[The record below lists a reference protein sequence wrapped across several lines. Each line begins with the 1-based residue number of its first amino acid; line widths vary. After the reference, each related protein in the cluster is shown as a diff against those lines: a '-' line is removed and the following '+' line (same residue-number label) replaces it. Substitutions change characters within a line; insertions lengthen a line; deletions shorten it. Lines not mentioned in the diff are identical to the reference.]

1 MNFVNQKINDLDE
14 KVLIASKQMDDYES
28 ENYKTSTS
36 DNKDDFKFKYDN
48 SNFLSEV
55 QKFSKINSNY
65 RKKLDKRIDVIMD
78 KIDNNINSKYS
89 ELSSILSN
97 YKTLSNN
104 NKSQELYK
112 DKDNNIIPLKKKA
125 KEKEK
130 EKGKGN
136 DKKDKNGTNE
146 IGNIK
151 RKYNIIED
159 FREESEKDNDD
170 IMLNRSEVFPTKVQ
184 IICKRE
190 NEISKKII
198 KRNKFLENE
207 VNYLKFKLDN
217 VQKQKEFLQGIVHK
231 DKNIKT
237 NLLDIFV
244 ANYFEKIA
252 QNWKDITDEI
262 INELIID
269 EIHELTEVKLN
280 LRNRKRQEEKEKEK
294 EKETLKNAEQN
305 SFNINQISPIEM
317 EEFILFNENLKNIKQ
332 VIRSVKQ
339 SERDLCKKYKIKIK
353 NN

>member
-1 MNFVNQKINDLDE
+1 MNIVNQKINELDE
-14 KVLIASKQMDDYES
+14 KILIASKQMDDYEN

-55 QKFSKINSNY
+55 QKYSKSNSNY
-65 RKKLDKRIDVIMD
+65 RKKLDKRMDVIMD
-78 KIDNNINSKYS
+78 KLDNNINTKYS

-97 YKTLSNN
+97 YKTIPYN
-104 NKSQELYK
+104 NKSQQLYK
-112 DKDNNIIPLKKKA
+112 DNNDIPLKKKV

-130 EKGKGN
+130 EN
-136 DKKDKNGTNE
+136 VKKVENNINE

-151 RKYNIIED
+151 TKYNIVED
-159 FREESEKDNDD
+159 FKEESEKDNDAL
-170 IMLNRSEVFPTKVQ
+170 MLNRSEVFPTKVQ

-190 NEISKKII
+190 KEISKKII
-198 KRNKFLENE
+198 KKNKFLENE
-207 VNYLKFKLDN
+207 VNYLKFKLDS
-217 VQKQKEFLQGIVHK
+217 VQKQKEFLQGVIQK
-231 DKNIKT
+231 DNNINKN
-237 NLLDIFV
+237 LFDIFL
-244 ANYFEKIA
+244 ANYYEKIA
-252 QNWKDITDEI
+252 LNWKDISDGI

-280 LRNRKRQEEKEKEK
+280 LRKRKREEEKEKEK
-294 EKETLKNAEQN
+294 EALKNGEQN
-305 SFNINQISPIEM
+305 CYNIDQISPIEM

-339 SERDLCKKYKIKIK
+339 SERDLCKKYKIKMK

>member
-1 MNFVNQKINDLDE
+1 MNIVNQKINELDE
-14 KVLIASKQMDDYES
+14 KILIASKQMDDYEN

-55 QKFSKINSNY
+55 QKYSKINNNY

-89 ELSSILSN
+89 ELSSIISN
-97 YKTLSNN
+97 YKTISYN
-104 NKSQELYK
+104 NKSQELN
-112 DKDNNIIPLKKKA
+112 KDNNNKIPSKKN
-125 KEKEK
+125 EKEK
-130 EKGKGN
+130 ETKT
-136 DKKDKNGTNE
+136 KNNAEE

-151 RKYNIIED
+151 RKYNIVED
-159 FREESEKDNDD
+159 FKEESEKDNDNV
-170 IMLNRSEVFPTKVQ
+170 MLNRSEVFPTKVQ

-217 VQKQKEFLQGIVHK
+217 VQKQKEFLQGVIYK
-231 DKNIKT
+231 DNNINK

-294 EKETLKNAEQN
+294 EALKNEEQK
-305 SFNINQISPIEM
+305 SYNINQISPIEM
-317 EEFILFNENLKNIKQ
+317 EEFILFNDNLKNIKQ

-353 NN
+353 

>member
-1 MNFVNQKINDLDE
+1 MNIVNQKINELDE
-14 KVLIASKQMDDYES
+14 KILIASKQMDDYEN

-36 DNKDDFKFKYDN
+36 DNKDEFKFKYDN

-55 QKFSKINSNY
+55 QKYSKINNNNY
-65 RKKLDKRIDVIMD
+65 RKKLDKRIDIIMD

-89 ELSSILSN
+89 ELSSIISN
-97 YKTLSNN
+97 YKTISYN
-104 NKSQELYK
+104 NKSQELN
-112 DKDNNIIPLKKKA
+112 KDNNNKIPSKKN
-125 KEKEK
+125 EKEK
-130 EKGKGN
+130 ETKT
-136 DKKDKNGTNE
+136 KNNAKET
-146 IGNIK
+146 GNIK
-151 RKYNIIED
+151 SKYNIVED
-159 FREESEKDNDD
+159 FKEESEKDNDNL
-170 IMLNRSEVFPTKVQ
+170 MLNRSEVFPTKVQ

-217 VQKQKEFLQGIVHK
+217 VQKQKEFLQGVIYK
-231 DKNIKT
+231 DSNINK

-252 QNWKDITDEI
+252 QNWKDITDDI

-294 EKETLKNAEQN
+294 EKEALKIEEQN
-305 SFNINQISPIEM
+305 SYNINQISPIEM
-317 EEFILFNENLKNIKQ
+317 EEFILFNENLKNIKK
-332 VIRSVKQ
+332 VIRSVKL
-339 SERDLCKKYKIKIK
+339 SERDLCKKYKIKMK